1 MRSSGEPHRAA
12 LAPDAARRLCYA
24 AGHFGHLRE
33 STTQGAGMK
42 KLITTADHLKAYSR
56 GEISSRDAI
65 NGIGASGY
73 RELLHVMCDCGIPL
87 PRGNGQERD
96 VAAEVEDVVPLLKRQ
111 LDLVAKHP

>member
-1 MRSSGEPHRAA
+1 MGAEMR
-12 LAPDAARRLCYA
+12 
-24 AGHFGHLRE
+24 
-33 STTQGAGMK
+33 

-73 RELLHVMCDCGIPL
+73 RKLLKVMCECGVPL
-87 PRGNGQERD
+87 PRGSGQEKE